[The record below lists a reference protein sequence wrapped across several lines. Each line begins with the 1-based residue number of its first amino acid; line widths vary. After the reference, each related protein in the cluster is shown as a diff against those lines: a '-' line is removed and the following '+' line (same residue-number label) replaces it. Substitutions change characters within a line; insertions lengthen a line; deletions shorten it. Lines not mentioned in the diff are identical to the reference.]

1 MANIKKS
8 FNFRSGV
15 QVDDDNLVVS
25 PTGLIGIGTT
35 VPTQALDIRGDFVCS
50 GLTSA
55 VNAKV
60 TGVLTATSFNP
71 TEIIGAGVSIKAGII
86 TGQAG
91 DLVTYFGDGGNLLN
105 LPTSQWEDTN
115 AGFAVSSIYNRG
127 STVGI
132 ATTNPQFTLQV
143 GNNPNAGESGV
154 GIASVGNIK
163 ASGTITAPT
172 FVGNLQG
179 DVSGV
184 IQGTVTSKINITSGV
199 STFNDVKVLGIITA
213 SSGQNK
219 IPALYNNLADL
230 PSATEYHGMFAH
242 VHATGRGY
250 FSHAGGWFE
259 LVNKESDG
267 KIGTGSELYNIKL
280 LETENLK
287 TTGVTTF
294 AADTIFAGDLYGVK
308 WDKSKNALTFA
319 DNAKIEMGGLP
330 TQDPDLE
337 IYHGTA
343 YGVIQNTNWI
353 KTNNNNNLIFDLQGG
368 EFAIHNRVDT
378 NSFLGFEPMLTAVPN
393 AEVNLYFNGSRKFQ
407 TTPIGVDIVGVAS
420 VSGNITTLDKL
431 GIGTNNPANV
441 VQIRKSG
448 FAELQ
453 ITSDTDSAGIT
464 IGREPEFNN
473 NNNAEI
479 RYGGDITADYSNP
492 EALDIINYG
501 KDNFNYHLSG
511 SNASAVTGNFH
522 WHKGINNQRLM
533 TLTNT
538 GRLGIG
544 LTLPTT
550 NLDVVG
556 DGKISTDLE
565 VGNNLTVG
573 GNLSLTGSFNADITG
588 TLTGNVNAE
597 SGTSNFNNINAL
609 GISTVGN
616 AVATSLGIGI
626 AANTTAS
633 FPLTINQGANQFFV
647 TGSGN
652 VGIRTD
658 ETLGHSI
665 MSTGSIVCGAVGI
678 GSTVPRAAVDFS
690 VAGRTITGGIL
701 NNKFFMIPPK
711 LSNSDK
717 TTISGSEEE
726 GAFIFNSTTNK
737 LEVYSGG
744 SWTALEAN
752 SGGGEVNQNAFANVA
767 VSGQNTVQA
776 DAKTDTLNLVAGSN
790 MTITTNA
797 SGDQITFASSGGGGG
812 SSLESRSDTSQTTSS
827 IAQGGYDD
835 ITITTSGK
843 GFALLKIAISAPAWV
858 VLYTD
863 TTSRT
868 SDAAGESSGRS
879 EGTDP
884 TPGSGVLA
892 EVSTTTSGA
901 STFKM
906 TPGLIGWN
914 DDGTPAAQVYARVYN
929 KRSTTGSNA
938 ITVTLTSI
946 KLEA

>member
-86 TGQAG
+86 TGQGG

-132 ATTNPQFTLQV
+132 ATTNPQSTLQI
-143 GNNPNAGESGV
+143 GNNPDAGEIGV
-154 GIASVGNIK
+154 GIASAGHIK
-163 ASGTITAPT
+163 ASGIITAT
-172 FVGNLQG
+172 GFVGNLTGNVTG
-179 DVSGV
+179 DVTGNVSGEV
-184 IQGTVTSKINITSGV
+184 TGTTVGKINVTSGI
-199 STFNDVKVLGIITA
+199 STLSDVKVLGIITA

-219 IPALYNNLADL
+219 IPALYATLADL

-250 FSHAGGWFE
+250 YSHAGAWFE

-267 KIGTGSELYNIKL
+267 RVGTGTELYNIKL
-280 LETENLK
+280 VESVNLK
-287 TTGVTTF
+287 TTGVSTF
-294 AADTIFAGDLYGVK
+294 SGDTIFAGDLYGAN
-308 WDKSKNALTFA
+308 WDKSENALSFA
-319 DNAKIEMGGLP
+319 DNAKIDFGGLP
-330 TQDPDLE
+330 TDNPDLE

-343 YGVIQNTNWI
+343 YGVVENTNWI
-353 KTNNNNNLIFDLQGG
+353 KTNNSNNLIFDLQGG
-368 EFAIHNRVDT
+368 EFIVHNRVNP
-378 NSFLGFEPMLTAVPN
+378 NSFLGFEPMFGAVPN
-393 AEVNLYFNGSRKFQ
+393 AEVNLFYNGSRKFE
-407 TTPIGVDIVGVAS
+407 TTQEGVKTIGVSSAS
-420 VSGNITTLDKL
+420 GDVTTLTKI
-431 GIGTNNPANV
+431 GIGTHNPANDF
-441 VQIRKSG
+441 QIRKTGS
-448 FAELQ
+448 AELQ
-453 ITSDTDSAGIT
+453 ITSDTDKAGIT
-464 IGREPEFNN
+464 IGREPQFNN

-479 RYGGDITADYSNP
+479 RYGGDVTAQYSSA
-492 EALDIINYG
+492 ESLDIINYG
-501 KDNFNYHLSG
+501 KHNFNYHLSG
-511 SNASAVTGNFH
+511 SNAAAVTGDFH

-544 LTLPTT
+544 ITTPTT
-550 NLDVVG
+550 HLDVVG
-556 DGKISTDLE
+556 GGKISANLE

-573 GNLSLTGSFNADITG
+573 GNLSLTGSFNANVTG

-597 SGTSNFNNINAL
+597 SGTSNFNNINVS
-609 GISTVGN
+609 GISTLGS
-616 AVATSLGIGI
+616 AVATNLGIGI
-626 AANTTAS
+626 AANTTSS
-633 FPLTINQGANQFFV
+633 FPLTINQGTSQFFV

-652 VGIRTD
+652 VGVRTD
-658 ETLGHSI
+658 DTLGHQI
-665 MSTGSIVCGAVGI
+665 LTTGSLVSANVGI
-678 GSTVPRAAVDFS
+678 GSTIPRAAVDFS
-690 VAGRTITGGIL
+690 VAGRGLGGIL
-701 NNKFFMIPPK
+701 TNKFFMIPPK

-744 SWTALEAN
+744 TWTALEAN
-752 SGGGEVNQNAFANVA
+752 SGGGEVNQNAFANIA
-767 VSGQNTVQA
+767 VSGQSTVQA
-776 DAKTDTLNLVAGSN
+776 DAKTDTLNLVAGAN

-797 SGDQITFASSGGGGG
+797 AGDQVTFASSGGGGG
-812 SSLESRSDTSQTTSS
+812 SSLQSRTTGSVTTSS
-827 IAQGGYDD
+827 IANDASSN
-835 ITITTSGK
+835 ITITAAKSYI
-843 GFALLKIAISAPAWV
+843 LQKIQTNVAAWV
-858 VLYTD
+858 TVYTD
-863 TTSRT
+863 QTSRT
-868 SDAAGESSGRS
+868 NDASRAET
-879 EGTDP
+879 TDP
-884 TPGSGVLA
+884 TPGSGVIA
-892 EVSTTTSGA
+892 EVITTGSQTQILS
-901 STFKM
+901 
-906 TPGLIGWN
+906 PGVIGWN
-914 DDGTPAAQVYARVYN
+914 NDGTPSTNAYVKVVNKSGGNAQ
-929 KRSTTGSNA
+929 
-938 ITVTLTSI
+938 ITVTLHFV
-946 KLEA
+946 KLED